1 MVEAEKLILGGLGK
15 AEKKEDI
22 MMYLLALKN
31 ALIPEGIPLLLK
43 YAEAGEGPIS
53 HLAITSLQ
61 RYDVPFITN
70 EVISPSIFA
79 KFTKGK
85 KAHLNMSQMQTRWK
99 LSSPAL
105 PLPKPNYQFLFPV

>member
-1 MVEAEKLILGGLGK
+1 MVEAKKLILGGLEK

-22 MMYLLALKN
+22 MMYQLALKN

-43 YAEAGEGPIS
+43 YAEAEDGSIS

-61 RYDVPFITN
+61 RYDVPFITD
-70 EVISPSIFA
+70 EVISPRIFA

-85 KAHLNMSQMQTRWK
+85 KQAYTRVK
-99 LSSPAL
+99 CKQL
-105 PLPKPNYQFLFPV
+105 